1 MTLQSY
7 YDTFKFDVEFNIIYK
22 LLKIYKVKFVRFI
35 RVSFLAEKMECA
47 LKINNSQIKYR
58 IKKTKLVL
66 LWDVAVYIGGLLFMI
81 TFFLREGREVFF
93 KKFS

>member
-1 MTLQSY
+1 MLSSIIS
-7 YDTFKFDVEFNIIYK
+7 NITHQK
-22 LLKIYKVKFVRFI
+22 KYKVKFVSFI
-35 RVSFLAEKMECA
+35 HVFFLAEKMECA